1 MSSRAPSRRRAF
13 PGRESGSREDTVRT
27 LNPDSPAR
35 RMPPH
40 VSCHPLSARDSPN
53 TGNAIRL
60 CANTGAHLHLVKPP
74 GFSLDDRHLARAG
87 LDYHD
92 LARVSIHEDWTS
104 CKGALGSA
112 RIFALSSH
120 ASQRYDHERFH
131 AGDAFLFGRETAGLP
146 REIMDEVLP
155 REGCACRCIRP
166 IAASTCRIPSRW
178 WFTRRGDSATL
189 PGRLTPGPHVSRRE
203 GRGQPDAGG
212 GAKCSCGLGSRPYLL
227 RTSQAAR
234 VLRGYSCLG
243 SRE

>member
-1 MSSRAPSRRRAF
+1 MF
-13 PGRESGSREDTVRT
+13 
-27 LNPDSPAR
+27 
-35 RMPPH
+35 H
-40 VSCHPLSARDSPN
+40 VILFQPEIPPN

-60 CANTGAHLHLVKPP
+60 CANTGAHLHLVKPL

-146 REIMDEVLP
+146 REIMDEVP
-155 REGCACRCIRP
+155 P
-166 IAASTCRIPSRW
+166 
-178 WFTRRGDSATL
+178 TRRLRL
-189 PGRLTPGPHVSRRE
+189 PMYPANRSINLSNSVAVVVYEAWR
-203 GRGQPDAGG
+203 QCDFAGG
-212 GAKCSCGLGSRPYLL
+212 S
-227 RTSQAAR
+227 
-234 VLRGYSCLG
+234 
-243 SRE
+243 